1 MSASNVQEQS
11 MPTVLIAGGGIGG
24 LMLGTLFERINI
36 PYHIFERASE
46 LRSLGSVMT
55 LGANILPV
63 FEQLGLLDEIYKI
76 SKPCPSLDFYGPKAE
91 KIGSIKLMGEKGSG
105 YENLLFARPK
115 LYELLRSQVP
125 TQKISLNKRILRTEE
140 KDGRVHIYC
149 SDGTMYEGDILV
161 GADGAHSGVRQS
173 LYKHM
178 DEQGILPQSDL
189 ESMSIGFL
197 SMVGVANPPNP
208 EKYPQL
214 KDNFSHFSSVFGG
227 SSDSWSAIS
236 VSDNQICWSLG
247 VQLSESEAKE
257 LQFRNSEWSPESN
270 DAMIK
275 EYQDCPCPWGG
286 TMGEIIEATPKDLI
300 SKVFLEEKFFK
311 TWYHGRTVLIGDG
324 AVNAMHDAVV
334 LANCIYTAD
343 NITPEGITR
352 AFEDFYNQRYQYSY
366 DQFKNSSKMT
376 QTFFGQSWLTKV
388 IRSVLLSYLPNW
400 VHQMSFAKTLSYR
413 PQIAW
418 LPLAENRGTVRVQ
431 PQTGKRKVIEQ
442 QA

>member
-311 TWYHGRTVLIGDG
+311 TWYHGRTVLIGD
-324 AVNAMHDAVV
+324 ACHKVND
-334 LANCIYTAD
+334 
-343 NITPEGITR
+343 
-352 AFEDFYNQRYQYSY
+352 
-366 DQFKNSSKMT
+366 
-376 QTFFGQSWLTKV
+376 
-388 IRSVLLSYLPNW
+388 
-400 VHQMSFAKTLSYR
+400 
-413 PQIAW
+413 
-418 LPLAENRGTVRVQ
+418 
-431 PQTGKRKVIEQ
+431 
-442 QA
+442 